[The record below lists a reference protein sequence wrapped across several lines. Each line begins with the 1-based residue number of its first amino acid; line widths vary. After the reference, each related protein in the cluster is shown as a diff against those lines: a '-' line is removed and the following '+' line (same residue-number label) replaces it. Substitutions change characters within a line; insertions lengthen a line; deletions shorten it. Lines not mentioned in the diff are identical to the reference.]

1 MKDQGKCDDTQK
13 MTDKGECDDR
23 QNMKQ
28 EREYYDVLKKI
39 QIIL

>member
-1 MKDQGKCDDTQK
+1 

-28 EREYYDVLKKI
+28 EKEYYDVLKKI
-39 QIIL
+39 QIILWK